1 LRQVDSRGTLA
12 LMATEPDGLVLEHL
26 RAIRAEVGLLREG
39 VQELTGRV
47 ARLEAG
53 GARIET
59 SLADIHV
66 QLAQHC
72 ARFDRVNTRLERRL
86 ELSEAPT

>member
-1 LRQVDSRGTLA
+1 MTA
-12 LMATEPDGLVLEHL
+12 EPDNPVLEHL
-26 RAIRAEVGLLREG
+26 RASRADVGLLREG

-47 ARLEAG
+47 AGLEAG

-66 QLAQHC
+66 QPAQHS
-72 ARFDRVNTRLERRL
+72 ARFDRVNTRLERIERRL